1 MGVDVRKAASNRLL
15 SEWTLSGRR
24 ADRGT
29 PLGPATGV
37 TPRRPYWSRPACSAF
52 FWTGTALTPNSYKE
66 SSIIGH
72 GHVSRVHGHHPR
84 LQGVLTERPSS
95 GRLLPSLEFQRQ
107 FPGHVLRCAVIR
119 VRCIRTVRAGEL
131 VAVAVF
137 FDCTPTLR
145 ALLAGAGW
153 LYLLDHDASQ
163 FGPVFGLFLQF
174 TERPL
179 LELFAVAET
188 LSDLLQ
194 VLERDVRTAMSVDLL

>member
-1 MGVDVRKAASNRLL
+1 
-15 SEWTLSGRR
+15 
-24 ADRGT
+24 
-29 PLGPATGV
+29 
-37 TPRRPYWSRPACSAF
+37 
-52 FWTGTALTPNSYKE
+52 
-66 SSIIGH
+66 
-72 GHVSRVHGHHPR
+72 
-84 LQGVLTERPSS
+84 
-95 GRLLPSLEFQRQ
+95 
-107 FPGHVLRCAVIR
+107 
-119 VRCIRTVRAGEL
+119 